1 VLVARVRFTAFLRFR
16 SVCHPALRPS
26 QPSTMPMKIAVAV
39 ILAIAS
45 AHNGINPKPTMDL
58 DYVEIGP
65 DAVKEDIPGADVFK
79 KARDDRPDVVVT
91 FKFKVKDITS
101 KEEVVEDFQMTSYM
115 CTGDLTIDKEYRGV
129 VKLQFKHTDAPSLI
143 YTGVFVQTQNDEVGW
158 MSDYATR
165 EKNGDVSDHSFP
177 KMAENYEEMQNL
189 YENSQNK
196 ETKQTEEK
204 TMKWTISPKLG
215 SSYTEMKN
223 ATGRVEEGLKQKKK
237 HPEASTKEAKTP
249 GARF

>member
-129 VKLQFKHTDAPSLI
+129 VKLQFKRTVDPHLI
-143 YTGVFVQTQNDEVGW
+143 YTGVFVQTQKDYVGW
-158 MSDYATR
+158 MSDHATP
-165 EKNGDVSDHSFP
+165 EKNGNDSGHSFL
-177 KMAENYEEMQNL
+177 KMAENYEEMQKL
-189 YENSQNK
+189 YEISQNN
-196 ETKQTEEK
+196 TEEMK
-204 TMKWTISPKLG
+204 DIEKEMKWTISNELAQ
-215 SSYTEMKN
+215 YTEMKN
-223 ATGRVEEGLKQKKK
+223 ETGRVEEGLKQKKK